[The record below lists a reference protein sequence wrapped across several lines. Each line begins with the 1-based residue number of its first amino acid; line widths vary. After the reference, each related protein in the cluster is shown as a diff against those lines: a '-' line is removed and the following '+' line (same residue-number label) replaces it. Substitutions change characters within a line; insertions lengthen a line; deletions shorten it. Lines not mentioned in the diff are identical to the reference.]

1 MPTPSSDSTVP
12 STPAEPRTT
21 TARGRAAEA
30 IAAAHLET
38 QGLTILS
45 RNWRNRWCE
54 LDIVARQPADP
65 VTGRPAE
72 VHFVE
77 VKYRR
82 TTAYGYAAEYITR
95 DKTARLIRAA
105 SAWCQAQA
113 YTGPYQIGVVTV
125 EGALDHPQ
133 VAYLAGAIF
142 A

>member
-1 MPTPSSDSTVP
+1 MPPSNE
-12 STPAEPRTT
+12 PATT

-30 IAAAHLET
+30 IAAAYLEAR
-38 QGLTILS
+38 GLTILA

-54 LDIVARQPADP
+54 LDLVVRQPADP
-65 VTGRPAE
+65 ATSHPAE

-82 TTAYGYAAEYITR
+82 STAYGYAAEYITA

-105 SAWCQAQA
+105 AAWCQAQR
-113 YTGPYQIGVVTV
+113 YSGPYQIGVVTV

-133 VAYLAGAIF
+133 VAYLPGAIF